1 MTRIAAFRGTM
12 TLALTLAAGTL
23 AQMASTGGLMAQTAA
38 PPAAPPKFEATK
50 VAENVYS
57 FRYQFHRNMFLVTS
71 DGVIVTD
78 PLSPDAATAMMGEI
92 KKVTDK
98 PVRYVI
104 YTHEHWDH
112 ALGGKIFKE
121 AGAKFV
127 SQENCLQA
135 FRNRPNPALVAPD
148 ETYKDRRDIKLGD
161 TTVELHYFG
170 RNHGNCMTVLRL
182 PKEKILVAA
191 DIVGHKRIAF
201 RAMPDYWPADWIESL
216 KKIEKLDFERV
227 IPGHGAPVVP
237 GEAARL
243 TREYLEDLMTAVETA
258 MKETHDP
265 EKLKQTVK
273 LPKYEDWVGYQVFL
287 PLNVERVWAH
297 YELGW

>member
-1 MTRIAAFRGTM
+1 MAHIAAFRGTAA
-12 TLALTLAAGTL
+12 LALSALVHIASAGSL
-23 AQMASTGGLMAQTAA
+23 PAQTAA
-38 PPAAPPKFEATK
+38 PPPAPPRFEATK
-50 VAENVYS
+50 VADNVYS

-78 PLSPDAATAMMGEI
+78 PINPDAAAAMMGEI

-112 ALGGKIFKE
+112 ILGGKIFKD

-127 SQENCLQA
+127 SQENCLPA
-135 FRNRPNPALVAPD
+135 FRARPNPALVQPD
-148 ETYKDRRDIKLGD
+148 ETYKDKRDLKLGD
-161 TTVELHYFG
+161 TTIELHYFG
-170 RNHGNCMTVLRL
+170 RNHGNCMTVIRL
-182 PKEKILVAA
+182 PKEKILVAV
-191 DIVGHKRIAF
+191 DIIGHKRTAF
-201 RAMPDYWPADWIESL
+201 RIMPDYWPADWIESL

-227 IPGHGAPVVP
+227 IPGHGAPSVP
-237 GEAARL
+237 AEAAKL
-243 TREYLEDLMTAVETA
+243 TREYLEDLMGTVETA
-258 MKETHDP
+258 MKETRDP

-273 LPKYEDWVGYQVFL
+273 LPKYEDWAGYQVNL
-287 PLNVERVWAH
+287 PLNVERAWAH